1 MRQCITVHVTFRQ
14 ADVHEQAHVRPGLDS
29 GRGFHE
35 DEVMRIRVALA
46 CSAVLISVAAPAH
59 ADPDPDG
66 RFLRGLNNAGITYH
80 NAPDAE
86 AIGRRVCELMDQ
98 GAPEGDVINAMTQQ
112 NSGFNNDLAAKFAKV
127 AEAVY
132 CPVHL
137 GGAPTPQQ
145 PWSPPIDFPW
155 FPLPAAL

>member
-1 MRQCITVHVTFRQ
+1 MKKPHVWF
-14 ADVHEQAHVRPGLDS
+14 GLDYD
-29 GRGFHE
+29 RGFDK
-35 DEVMRIRVALA
+35 DEVMRIRVALV
-46 CSAVLISVAAPAH
+46 CSAVSIAVAAPAH
-59 ADPDPDG
+59 ADPDPDA

-80 NAPDAE
+80 NAPDAMS
-86 AIGRRVCELMDQ
+86 IGRRVCELMDQ
-98 GAPEGDVINAMTQQ
+98 GAPEADVINAMAQQ
-112 NSGFNNDLAAKFAKV
+112 NSGFSRDDAAKFARV

-137 GGAPTPQQ
+137 GGAPTPTQ